1 MDTEPDADRRER
13 VVDWLASHPDL
24 PHLFARLSELVHVL
38 GYAPEELVVIP
49 RSEIDRRETTA
60 FTSGWAEAVSDEL
73 PRIRREYE
81 RRVADAYAQGQGD
94 GRGIRRP
101 QRRTDAGTQGG
112 ARVIALPFARL
123 LEPPAAVV
131 EAEERVRRE
140 RELFE
145 QGAPS
150 ELDPT
155 PDPTPEPHPEPDPE
169 PGPGG
174 GTGPGYGDGD
184 GPGAGPG
191 NGTGNRAGKGNGA
204 GLGGEGGRGGE
215 PEPEHGKEPAPGTT
229 APEAPVTA
237 QEGRARRTAQ
247 PVRKVVRGRGGRPIV
262 PPLSH
267 VPGQQGA
274 GPGERREPEPRR
286 PRRLSERAKALEEE
300 LAAERAQEAPP
311 ESAP

>member
-1 MDTEPDADRRER
+1 MDTESDADRRER

-24 PHLFARLSELVHVL
+24 PHLFARLSELVHVF

-81 RRVADAYAQGQGD
+81 RRVADAYAQGQSD

-101 QRRTDAGTQGG
+101 QRRTDAGPQDG

-123 LEPPAAVV
+123 LEPPASVV

-140 RELFE
+140 RALFE
-145 QGAPS
+145 QGS
-150 ELDPT
+150 V
-155 PDPTPEPHPEPDPE
+155 PERDTGDGEGTEDGDGIEDGDVGGPGSE
-169 PGPGG
+169 PGPAFE
-174 GTGPGYGDGD
+174 P
-184 GPGAGPG
+184 
-191 NGTGNRAGKGNGA
+191 
-204 GLGGEGGRGGE
+204 E
-215 PEPEHGKEPAPGTT
+215 PEPEHGKEPAPRAT
-229 APEAPVTA
+229 APDPLVTA
-237 QEGRARRTAQ
+237 QESRARRAAQ
-247 PVRKVVRGRGGRPIV
+247 PVRKVVRGKGGRPIV

-267 VPGQQGA
+267 VPVQQGGGA
-274 GPGERREPEPRR
+274 GERRDAEPRK
-286 PRRLSERAKALEEE
+286 PRTLSERAKALEEE

>member
-1 MDTEPDADRRER
+1 MDTESDADRRER

-24 PHLFARLSELVHVL
+24 PHLFARLSELVHVF

-81 RRVADAYAQGQGD
+81 RRVADAYAQGQSD

-101 QRRTDAGTQGG
+101 QRRTDAGPQDG

-123 LEPPAAVV
+123 LEPPASVV

-140 RELFE
+140 RALFE
-145 QGAPS
+145 QGSAP
-150 ELDPT
+150 ERD
-155 PDPTPEPHPEPDPE
+155 
-169 PGPGG
+169 
-174 GTGPGYGDGD
+174 
-184 GPGAGPG
+184 AG
-191 NGTGNRAGKGNGA
+191 NGGETED
-204 GLGGEGGRGGE
+204 EGGPE
-215 PEPEHGKEPAPGTT
+215 PEPAGAS
-229 APEAPVTA
+229 APEAASEPASEHASGKGSEPHAAAPDPLVTA
-237 QEGRARRTAQ
+237 QESRARRTAQ
-247 PVRKVVRGRGGRPIV
+247 PVRKVVRGKGGRPIV

-267 VPGQQGA
+267 VPVQQSGGA
-274 GPGERREPEPRR
+274 GERRDADPRK
-286 PRRLSERAKALEEE
+286 PRTLSERAKALEEE

>member
-1 MDTEPDADRRER
+1 MDTESDADRRER

-24 PHLFARLSELVHVL
+24 PHLFARLSELVHVS

-81 RRVADAYAQGQGD
+81 RRVADAYAQGQSD

-101 QRRTDAGTQGG
+101 QRRTDAGPQDG

-123 LEPPAAVV
+123 LEPPASVV

-140 RELFE
+140 RALFE
-145 QGAPS
+145 QGSSAP
-150 ELDPT
+150 ERDN
-155 PDPTPEPHPEPDPE
+155 
-169 PGPGG
+169 
-174 GTGPGYGDGD
+174 
-184 GPGAGPG
+184 G
-191 NGTGNRAGKGNGA
+191 NGEGAEDGEGTEDGNGPA
-204 GLGGEGGRGGE
+204 FESE
-215 PEPEHGKEPAPGTT
+215 PEPEPAYGKEPAHPPT
-229 APEAPVTA
+229 APDPLVTA
-237 QEGRARRTAQ
+237 QESRARRAAQ
-247 PVRKVVRGRGGRPIV
+247 PVRKVVRGKGGRPIV

-267 VPGQQGA
+267 VPVQQGGGA
-274 GPGERREPEPRR
+274 GERRDAEPRK
-286 PRRLSERAKALEEE
+286 PRTLSERAKALEEE

>member
-1 MDTEPDADRRER
+1 MDTDPGANRRER

-24 PHLFARLSELVHVL
+24 PHLFARLSELVHVH
-38 GYAPEELVVIP
+38 GHAPEELVVIP

-81 RRVADAYAQGQGD
+81 RRVADAYAQGQSD
-94 GRGIRRP
+94 ARGIRRP
-101 QRRTDAGTQGG
+101 QRRTDDGPRDG

-145 QGAPS
+145 QRPAREEPYEQSGAY
-150 ELDPT
+150 
-155 PDPTPEPHPEPDPE
+155 EPDFGVHE
-169 PGPGG
+169 P
-174 GTGPGYGDGD
+174 DF
-184 GPGAGPG
+184 GA
-191 NGTGNRAGKGNGA
+191 R
-204 GLGGEGGRGGE
+204 E
-215 PEPEHGKEPAPGTT
+215 PEPEDDKEPAPG
-229 APEAPVTA
+229 PEPEFPPAA
-237 QEGRARRTAQ
+237 QEGRTRRNPQ
-247 PVRKVVRGRGGRPIV
+247 PVRKVVRGKGGRPIV

-274 GPGERREPEPRR
+274 GGERRDPDQR
-286 PRRLSERAKALEEE
+286 PGRGRRLSERAKALEED
-300 LAAERAQEAPP
+300 LAAERTPEAPP

>member
-1 MDTEPDADRRER
+1 MDTDPDADRRDR
-13 VVDWLASHPDL
+13 MVDWLASHPDL
-24 PHLFARLSELVHVL
+24 PHLFARLSELVHAL

-94 GRGIRRP
+94 GRGVGRQ
-101 QRRTDAGTQGG
+101 QRRG
-112 ARVIALPFARL
+112 ATGPQDGAQVIALPFARL

-145 QGAPS
+145 QGPV
-150 ELDPT
+150 
-155 PDPTPEPHPEPDPE
+155 PEPEPD
-169 PGPGG
+169 
-174 GTGPGYGDGD
+174 TGYGD
-184 GPGAGPG
+184 
-191 NGTGNRAGKGNGA
+191 
-204 GLGGEGGRGGE
+204 E
-215 PEPEHGKEPAPGTT
+215 PEPEHGKEPAPDAT
-229 APEAPVTA
+229 APDPLVTA
-237 QEGRARRTAQ
+237 QESRARRTAQ
-247 PVRKVVRGRGGRPIV
+247 PVRKVVRGKGGRPIV

-267 VPGQQGA
+267 VPVQQGGA
-274 GPGERREPEPRR
+274 AGERRDPEPRR
-286 PRRLSERAKALEEE
+286 ARRLSERAKALEEE
-300 LAAERAQEAPP
+300 LAAERTQEAPP

>member
-1 MDTEPDADRRER
+1 MDTDPDADRRDR
-13 VVDWLASHPDL
+13 MVDWLASHPDL
-24 PHLFARLSELVHVL
+24 PHLFARLSELVHAL

-94 GRGIRRP
+94 GRGVGRP
-101 QRRTDAGTQGG
+101 QRRRDTGPQDG

-140 RELFE
+140 RELFA
-145 QGAPS
+145 QGPA
-150 ELDPT
+150 
-155 PDPTPEPHPEPDPE
+155 PEPEPRA
-169 PGPGG
+169 
-174 GTGPGYGDGD
+174 GYGDEPDSGYGD
-184 GPGAGPG
+184 
-191 NGTGNRAGKGNGA
+191 
-204 GLGGEGGRGGE
+204 E
-215 PEPEHGKEPAPGTT
+215 PEPEHGKEPAPDAT
-229 APEAPVTA
+229 APDALVTA
-237 QEGRARRTAQ
+237 QESRARRNAQ
-247 PVRKVVRGRGGRPIV
+247 PVRKVVRGKGGRPIV

-267 VPGQQGA
+267 VPVQQG
-274 GPGERREPEPRR
+274 GGTGERRDPEPRR
-286 PRRLSERAKALEEE
+286 TRRLSERAKALEEE

>member
-1 MDTEPDADRRER
+1 MDTESDADRRER

-24 PHLFARLSELVHVL
+24 PHLFARLSELVHVF

-81 RRVADAYAQGQGD
+81 RRVADAYAQGQSD

-101 QRRTDAGTQGG
+101 QRRTDAGPQDG

-123 LEPPAAVV
+123 LEPPASVV

-140 RELFE
+140 RALFE
-145 QGAPS
+145 QGSAP
-150 ELDPT
+150 ERDT
-155 PDPTPEPHPEPDPE
+155 
-169 PGPGG
+169 
-174 GTGPGYGDGD
+174 GDGEETVD
-184 GPGAGPG
+184 
-191 NGTGNRAGKGNGA
+191 
-204 GLGGEGGRGGE
+204 EGGPE
-215 PEPEHGKEPAPGTT
+215 PEPAGASEPEAAPEPASEHASEPAYGKESEPHAAAPD
-229 APEAPVTA
+229 PLVTA
-237 QEGRARRTAQ
+237 QESRARRTAQ
-247 PVRKVVRGRGGRPIV
+247 PVRKVVRGKGGRPIV

-267 VPGQQGA
+267 VPVQQSGGA
-274 GPGERREPEPRR
+274 GERRDAEPRK
-286 PRRLSERAKALEEE
+286 PRTLSERAKALEEE